1 MALKVYKPI
10 TAGTR
15 ARIDLKREE
24 LTTNRPEKSLTSGK
38 KRGAGRDANGRI
50 SVRHKGGG
58 HKRRYREIDF
68 KRDKHGVPGTVRT
81 IEYDPNRSANIAL
94 IFYAD
99 GEKRYIIAPKG
110 LEVGQKILSGETA
123 SPTVGNA
130 LPLEAIP
137 VGFTVH
143 NIELTIG
150 KGGQMAR
157 SAGTSALVAAKE
169 GDYVTLRLPSSEVRL
184 VHKKC
189 YATIGTVGNEDRM
202 NTQLGKAGRNR
213 WLGVRPGVRGMS
225 MNPVDHPL
233 GGGEGRGKG
242 RNPVTPWGQPCKG
255 FKTRKKRKVSSNFI
269 VSRRKKKR

>member
-1 MALKVYKPI
+1 MALKVYKPM

-15 ARIDLKREE
+15 NRVDLRRDE
-24 LTTNRPEKSLTSGK
+24 LTTDRPEKSLTKGK
-38 KRGAGRDANGRI
+38 HSHGGRGAGGRI
-50 SVRHKGGG
+50 AVRHQGGG
-58 HKRRYREIDF
+58 HKQKYRDIDF
-68 KRDKHGVPGTVRT
+68 KRNKFGIPGTVNT

-94 IFYAD
+94 VFYAD

-110 LEVGQKILSGETA
+110 LSVGQKIMSGDTA
-123 SPTVGNA
+123 TLEVANA

-157 SAGTSALVAAKE
+157 SAGASALVAAKD
-169 GDYVTLRLPSSEVRL
+169 GDYVSVKLPSGEIRL
-184 VHKKC
+184 VHKRC
-189 YATIGTVGNEDRM
+189 YATIGEVGNEDHM
-202 NTQLGKAGRNR
+202 NTSLGKAGRNR
-213 WLGVRPGVRGMS
+213 WRGIRPTVRGMS

-242 RNPVTPWGQPCKG
+242 RNPVTPWGQPCRG
-255 FKTRKKRKVSSNFI
+255 YKTRKKRKVSSNFI
-269 VSRRKKKR
+269 VSRRK